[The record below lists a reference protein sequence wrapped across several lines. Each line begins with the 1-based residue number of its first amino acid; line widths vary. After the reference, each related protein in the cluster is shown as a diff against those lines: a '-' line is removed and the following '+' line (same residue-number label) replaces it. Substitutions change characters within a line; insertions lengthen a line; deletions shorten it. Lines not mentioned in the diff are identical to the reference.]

1 MLKRNRP
8 TNLQK
13 WKRFAQDGSLLN
25 AIGSRVRSRI
35 HGSAPAFGGKVEST
49 STHDVVVASY
59 NVHKCVGMDN
69 KFDPK
74 RIAAVIAELDADVV
88 AVQEADQ
95 RFGKRHGL
103 LDLNALKRNAGLELV
118 PVARNDEAHGWHGN
132 ALLLREGRARR
143 IRRLD
148 LPGAEP
154 RGAIIVDL
162 ELPAGPLRIIATHL
176 GLLRRSRGLQ
186 VETIIEAFM
195 QSEAMPTL
203 LLGDLNEWRPGH
215 RSSLHGLRPVF
226 GPLPGGLPSF
236 PSRMPILA
244 LDRVIGSPGLVT
256 ALEVHET
263 PLSKVASDH
272 LPLKAQVR
280 ISNALL
286 EAEETRAAVG

>member
-1 MLKRNRP
+1 MPKRTKSP
-8 TNLQK
+8 DLQK
-13 WKRFAQDGSLLN
+13 WRRFAQDGSLLG
-25 AIGSRVRSRI
+25 AIGNRVRHRI
-35 HGSAPAFGGKVEST
+35 HGAPAFAGKVQST
-49 STHDVVVASY
+49 CDQDVIVASY
-59 NVHKCVGMDN
+59 NVHKCVGIDN

-74 RIAAVIAELDADVV
+74 RIAAVIAELGADVV

-118 PVARNDEAHGWHGN
+118 PVAGSDEGHGWHGN
-132 ALLLREGRARR
+132 ALLLREGQARR

-162 ELPAGPLRIIATHL
+162 ELASGPLRIIATHL

-236 PSRMPILA
+236 PSRMPLLA
-244 LDRVIGSPGLVT
+244 LDRVIGSPGLIT

-263 PLSKVASDH
+263 PLSRIASDH
-272 LPLKAQVR
+272 LPLKAQIR
-280 ISNALL
+280 IANALEHSV
-286 EAEETRAAVG
+286 EAQAAAG